1 MGRSMRRV
9 GAGCAGVLAGL
20 ALAAT
25 PALASPSAPGTMTPR
40 GTTRALPAGP
50 VLAATAQPNIF
61 VASQFFGGYDVAP
74 PEGISSDGSTFKMP
88 TFKCPDAGVFQL
100 DVLGETINNANG
112 DFYQP
117 NGDTDALSGALLFCD
132 YGTPSYSI
140 DALTAGGGEF
150 TSATNI
156 NPGDRIQ
163 TRVEELASGNALAT
177 TTDQTTGQTVA
188 SEGPS
193 LGDAAQIYEG
203 LIPDAEDESIQSNYS
218 IVKFKSV
225 LFTRSQVGSLPLLQV
240 NPTATALVQNGP
252 VMVAP
257 SAIAAKTPGRFTLT
271 EKSTQ

>member
-20 ALAAT
+20 AVAAT
-25 PALASPSAPGTMTPR
+25 PALANSSAPGTMAPR

-50 VLAATAQPNIF
+50 SLPATAQPNIL

-88 TFKCPDAGVFQL
+88 TFKCPDTGVFQA
-100 DVLGETINNANG
+100 DVLGEAINNANG

-117 NGDTDALSGALLFCD
+117 NGDTDALSGALLFCA

-150 TSATNI
+150 TSATDI

-188 SEGPS
+188 SEGQS

-203 LIPDAEDESIQSNYS
+203 LIPDAENEAIQSNYS